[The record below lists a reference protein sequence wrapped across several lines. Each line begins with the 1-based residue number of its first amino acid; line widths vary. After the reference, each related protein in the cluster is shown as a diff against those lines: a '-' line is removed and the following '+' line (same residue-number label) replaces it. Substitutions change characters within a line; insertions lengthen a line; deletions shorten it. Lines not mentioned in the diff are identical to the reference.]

1 MVMSRRVAETQRLD
15 DCCFSRRGT
24 EVQAQRRGGL
34 QGLLCHAK
42 TQRRRDAEIGRC
54 FLHAK
59 APRCKR
65 KGWQEWLSHAKTQR
79 RRVWVIVVL
88 REEVGKVMSRKGT
101 EVQAQRCGDWMIL
114 LHVKTPRCKRKGWQ
128 GSLSHAKAQRR
139 RVWMIVVLHEE
150 VGKVMSRKGTE
161 VQAQRRGDWMIVVFL
176 AKTPKCKRK
185 GAEVCKDC
193 YVTQRRKGAKVGQY
207 CCTQR
212 RGGWQGWLCHVKTP
226 RCKRK
231 GWQGSL
237 SHAKA
242 PRCKRRDAEFGR
254 YCHAESQRRKETWM
268 CDGSRKGAEVQAQ
281 RRGDN
286 GIKDWEECLGSFFI
300 ADNSPC
306 IEYDTKNKDDS

>member
-150 VGKVMSRKGTE
+150 VGKVMSRKGAETRRLDDCCFSRKDTE
-161 VQAQRRGDWMIVVFL
+161 VQAQRRGGL
-176 AKTPKCKRK
+176 QGLLCHAK
-185 GAEVCKDC
+185 
-193 YVTQRRKGAKVGQY
+193 TQRRE
-207 CCTQR
+207 
-212 RGGWQGWLCHVKTP
+212 GWTIL
-226 RCKRK
+226 
-231 GWQGSL
+231 L
-237 SHAKA
+237 HAKT
-242 PRCKRRDAEFGR
+242 RRLARMVMSRKDTEVQA
-254 YCHAESQRRKETWM
+254 QRLARIVK
-268 CDGSRKGAEVQAQ
+268 SRKGTEVQAQ
-281 RRGDN
+281 RRRVWTILSRRVAETQRNLDV
-286 GIKDWEECLGSFFI
+286 
-300 ADNSPC
+300 
-306 IEYDTKNKDDS
+306 